1 MEQQE
6 HRILQELRRQLELR
20 HQLELRRQLELRLHL
35 ELRPQASDPTASSLD
50 LEMSHLAV
58 DPLIPWAL
66 SCQLVL
72 WPPLEAIF
80 LRVNLFLVV
89 NWLFWEMVSVLHP
102 DQVAMEEDMVET
114 RDSTSLWIPRW
125 ALSWEP

>member
-20 HQLELRRQLELRLHL
+20 HQLQLRPQLELRL
-35 ELRPQASDPTASSLD
+35 QVFDPTVSSSD
-50 LEMSHLAV
+50 LEMSHLVAV
-58 DPLIPWAL
+58 PLIPWAL

-80 LRVNLFLVV
+80 LRINLFLVG
-89 NWLFWEMVSVLHP
+89 NWLFWAMASDLHP

-125 ALSWEP
+125 ALSWEL